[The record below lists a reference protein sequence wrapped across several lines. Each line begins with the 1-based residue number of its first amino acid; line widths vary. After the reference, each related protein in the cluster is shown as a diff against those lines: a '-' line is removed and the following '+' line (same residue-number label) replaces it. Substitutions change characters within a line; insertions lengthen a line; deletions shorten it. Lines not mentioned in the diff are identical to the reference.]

1 MRIPNAP
8 NAGTIGQLMMTKGMT
23 MCKSAPGS
31 AMRTVDVPL
40 AYMYQVFLFK
50 ESPSTWSIV
59 GAFLVL
65 TSVVAIVIFRDK
77 RSDNSHG
84 IQVSK
89 YGGIPENDDENY
101 EDNEV
106 EL

>member
-1 MRIPNAP
+1 
-8 NAGTIGQLMMTKGMT
+8 

-77 RSDNSHG
+77 RSDNDLNSHG

-89 YGGIPENDDENY
+89 YGGIPEND

>member
-1 MRIPNAP
+1 
-8 NAGTIGQLMMTKGMT
+8 
-23 MCKSAPGS
+23 
-31 AMRTVDVPL
+31 MRTVDVRNVQVCGHSSVKFENINQRTRTQVPL

-65 TSVVAIVIFRDK
+65 SSVVAIVIFRDK
-77 RSDNSHG
+77 RSENKVNSNG

-89 YGGIPENDDENY
+89 YGGIPDEHDDNE
-101 EDNEV
+101 EV

>member
-1 MRIPNAP
+1 
-8 NAGTIGQLMMTKGMT
+8 

-77 RSDNSHG
+77 KSDDSHG

-89 YGGIPENDDENY
+89 YGGIPENDDENQPHLQCRHL
-101 EDNEV
+101 V
-106 EL
+106 ETRR

>member
-1 MRIPNAP
+1 
-8 NAGTIGQLMMTKGMT
+8 

-65 TSVVAIVIFRDK
+65 SSVVAIVIFRDK
-77 RSDNSHG
+77 RSENKVNSNG

-89 YGGIPENDDENY
+89 YGGIPDEHD
-101 EDNEV
+101 DNEEV
-106 EL
+106 GL

>member
-1 MRIPNAP
+1 
-8 NAGTIGQLMMTKGMT
+8 

-77 RSDNSHG
+77 RSDDSHG

-89 YGGIPENDDENY
+89 YGGIPEND